1 MKKFIKTTL
10 KEYLNENV
18 GDSKLKEI
26 EEIVEYAK
34 TKFMSRIEIFKNINF
49 EWLRGDEFVGE
60 YKYNSSLDGEPTI
73 YLYKDYILSLTD
85 EEVEFAVN
93 TTIFHELGH
102 AMTNI
107 DNYYIF
113 KEDDN
118 ILHYEDEEKYV
129 EDFAFDFEM
138 FSKVPDDILE
148 LSKLFKNK
156 KWIGTDE
163 NYDEQEQE

>member
-18 GDSKLKEI
+18 SDSKLKEI

-60 YKYNSSLDGEPTI
+60 YEYDSSLDGEPTI
-73 YLYKDYILSLTD
+73 YLYKDYILSLPD
-85 EEVEFAVN
+85 EELEFAVN

-138 FSKVPDDILE
+138 FSKVPNEILE
-148 LSKLFKNK
+148 LSELFNNK
-156 KWIGTDE
+156 KWIGADE
-163 NYDEQEQE
+163 SYDEQEQE

>member
-18 GDSKLKEI
+18 SDSKLKEI

-60 YKYNSSLDGEPTI
+60 YEYDSSLDGEPTI
-73 YLYKDYILSLTD
+73 YLYKDYILSLPD
-85 EEVEFAVN
+85 EELEFAIN